1 MRSRNLPRQ
10 WVQCSTLICASILAV
25 PVNAKLL
32 DDSSARLELRNYYFN
47 RDYREGTAPPREEW
61 AQGFLLHLDSGFTEG
76 RIGVGAD
83 AIGML
88 GIKLD
93 SAPGRSG
100 TGLLK
105 VARNGRAEDDYWK
118 LALAGKLKASKTQF
132 KFGALVPPTLPTL
145 KPNDGRLFPQVF
157 EGGLLTSNEIDDLEL
172 TAGRLS
178 RVMQRNAT
186 EYTPLTLSPLNRR
199 FQGQGATA
207 EHFDMAGI
215 DYRFHKQW
223 LARVHVAQ
231 LEDIYRQQVFTLVGK
246 SPWGPGTFSGDLR
259 LSLMNDYGD
268 AKGGKIDN
276 RALQGM
282 LGYAYK
288 GHSLGLTYQRMLGD
302 TGYANILGA
311 DANLINLSILGDFA
325 NAKER
330 SWALRYGYDFASLGL
345 PGLSLNSRYISGSH
359 AQITGTRTIGKS
371 WELDNELRYVVQQ
384 GPLKNLSVR
393 LRSALYRSN
402 YAKNFIRDTDD
413 TRLMFN
419 YSWNIK

>member
-1 MRSRNLPRQ
+1 MPSRHLQRQ
-10 WVQCSTLICASILAV
+10 WINRSSLLCTLMLAI
-25 PVNAKLL
+25 PVKAELL
-32 DDSSARLELRNYYFN
+32 DDSSARLDLRNYYFN
-47 RDYREGTAPPREEW
+47 RDYREGSAPTREEW
-61 AQGFLLHLDSGFTEG
+61 AQGLLLRLDSGFTEG
-76 RIGVGAD
+76 ALGVGAD

-93 SAPGRSG
+93 SAPGRTG

-105 VARNGRAEDDYWK
+105 VARDGRAEDDYWK
-118 LALAGKLKASKTQF
+118 LALAGKLKASKTLF
-132 KFGALVPPTLPTL
+132 KFGALVPPVLPTL

-157 EGGLLTSNEIDDLEL
+157 EGGLLTSNEIDNLEL
-172 TAGRLS
+172 TVGRLS

-186 EYTPLTLSPLNRR
+186 QYTPLTLSPLNRR

-207 EHFDMAGI
+207 DHFDMAGV

-231 LEDIYRQQVFTLVGK
+231 LEDIYRQQVFTLVNK
-246 SPWGPGTFSGDLR
+246 SPWGAGTFSSDLR
-259 LSLMNDYGD
+259 LSLMNDYGN

-276 RALQGM
+276 RALQG
-282 LGYAYK
+282 LIGYAYK
-288 GHSLGLTYQRMLGD
+288 GHNLGLAYQRMLGD

-311 DANLINLSILGDFA
+311 DANLINLSVLGDFA

-345 PGLSLNSRYISGSH
+345 PGLSINSRYISGSH
-359 AQITGTRTIGKS
+359 AEITGTRKVGKS

-384 GPLKNLSVR
+384 GPLKDLNVR
-393 LRSALYRSN
+393 LRSAVYRSN

-413 TRLMFN
+413 TRLMLS

>member
-1 MRSRNLPRQ
+1 MPSRHLQRQ
-10 WVQCSTLICASILAV
+10 WINRSSLLCALMLAI
-25 PVNAKLL
+25 PVKAELL
-32 DDSSARLELRNYYFN
+32 DDSSARLDLRNYYFN
-47 RDYREGTAPPREEW
+47 RDYREGSAPPREEW
-61 AQGFLLHLDSGFTEG
+61 AQGLLLRLDSGFTEG
-76 RIGVGAD
+76 ALGVGAD

-93 SAPGRSG
+93 SAPGRTG

-105 VARNGRAEDDYWK
+105 VARDGRAEDDYWK
-118 LALAGKLKASKTQF
+118 LALAGKLKASKTLF
-132 KFGALVPPTLPTL
+132 KFGALVPPVLPTL

-157 EGGLLTSNEIDDLEL
+157 EGGLLTSNEIDNLEL

-186 EYTPLTLSPLNRR
+186 QYTPLTLSPLNRR

-207 EHFDMAGI
+207 DHFDMAGV

-231 LEDIYRQQVFTLVGK
+231 LEDIYRQQVFTLVNK
-246 SPWGPGTFSGDLR
+246 SPWGAGTFSSDLR
-259 LSLMNDYGD
+259 LSLMNDYGN

-276 RALQGM
+276 RALQG
-282 LGYAYK
+282 LIGYAYQ
-288 GHSLGLTYQRMLGD
+288 GHNLGLAYQRMLGD

-311 DANLINLSILGDFA
+311 DANLINLSVLGDFA

-345 PGLSLNSRYISGSH
+345 PGLSINSRYISGSH
-359 AQITGTRTIGKS
+359 AEITGTRKVGKS

-384 GPLKNLSVR
+384 GPLKDLNVR
-393 LRSALYRSN
+393 LRSAVYRSN
-402 YAKNFIRDTDD
+402 YTKNFIRDTDD
-413 TRLMFN
+413 TRLMLS

>member
-1 MRSRNLPRQ
+1 MPSRHLQRQ
-10 WVQCSTLICASILAV
+10 WINRSSLLCALMLAI
-25 PVNAKLL
+25 PVKAELL
-32 DDSSARLELRNYYFN
+32 DDSSARLDLRNYYFN
-47 RDYREGTAPPREEW
+47 RDYREGSAPTREEW
-61 AQGFLLHLDSGFTEG
+61 AQGLLLRLDSGFTEG
-76 RIGVGAD
+76 ALGVGAD

-93 SAPGRSG
+93 SAPGRTG

-105 VARNGRAEDDYWK
+105 VARDGRAEDDYWK
-118 LALAGKLKASKTQF
+118 LALAGKLKASKTLF
-132 KFGALVPPTLPTL
+132 KFGALVPPVLPTL

-157 EGGLLTSNEIDDLEL
+157 EGGLLTSNEIDNLEL

-186 EYTPLTLSPLNRR
+186 QYTPLTLSPLNRR

-207 EHFDMAGI
+207 DHFDMAGV

-231 LEDIYRQQVFTLVGK
+231 LEDIYRQQVFTLVNK
-246 SPWGPGTFSGDLR
+246 SPWGAGTFSSDLR
-259 LSLMNDYGD
+259 LSLMNDYGN

-276 RALQGM
+276 RALQG
-282 LGYAYK
+282 LIGYAYK
-288 GHSLGLTYQRMLGD
+288 GHNLGLAYQRMLGD

-311 DANLINLSILGDFA
+311 DANLINLSVLGDFA

-345 PGLSLNSRYISGSH
+345 PGLSINNRYISGSH
-359 AQITGTRTIGKS
+359 AEITGTRKVGKS
-371 WELDNELRYVVQQ
+371 WELDNELRYIVQQ
-384 GPLKNLSVR
+384 GPLKDLNVR
-393 LRSALYRSN
+393 LRSAVYRSN

-413 TRLMFN
+413 TRLMLS

>member
-1 MRSRNLPRQ
+1 MLSQSLPRQ
-10 WVQCSTLICASILAV
+10 WVRHSPLLCASILAI
-25 PVNAKLL
+25 PVKAELL
-32 DDSSARLELRNYYFN
+32 EDSSARLELRNYYFN
-47 RDYREGTAPPREEW
+47 RDYREGTAPTREEW
-61 AQGFLLHLDSGFTEG
+61 AQGFLLRLDSGFTEG
-76 RIGVGAD
+76 SLGVGVD

-93 SAPGRSG
+93 SAPGRTG

-105 VARNGRAEDDYWK
+105 VARNGRAEDDYSK
-118 LALAGKLKASKTQF
+118 LALAGKLKTSKTLF
-132 KFGALVPPTLPTL
+132 KFGTLVPPVLPTL
-145 KPNDGRLFPQVF
+145 RPNDGRLFAQMF
-157 EGGLLTSNEIDDLEL
+157 EGGLLTSNEIEDLEF

-178 RVMQRNAT
+178 RVLQRNAT
-186 EYTPLTLSPLNRR
+186 QYTPLTLSPLNRR
-199 FQGQGATA
+199 FEKLGATA
-207 EHFDMAGI
+207 EHFDMAGL
-215 DYRFHKQW
+215 DYRFRKQW

-231 LEDIYRQQVFTLVGK
+231 LQDIYRQQVFTLVNK
-246 SPWGPGTFSGDLR
+246 SPWGAGTFSSDLR
-259 LSLMNDYGD
+259 LSLMNDYGN

-276 RALQGM
+276 RALQGL

-302 TGYANILGA
+302 TGYANILGT
-311 DANLINLSILGDFA
+311 DANLINLSVLGDFA

-330 SWALRYGYDFASLGL
+330 SWALRYGYDFANLGL
-345 PGLSLNSRYISGSH
+345 PGLTINSRYISGSH
-359 AQITGTRTIGKS
+359 AEITGSQRIGKS

-419 YSWNIK
+419 YTWNIK

>member
-1 MRSRNLPRQ
+1 MPSRHWPRQ
-10 WVQCSTLICASILAV
+10 WLNRSTLLCAGLLAI
-25 PVNAKLL
+25 PVKAELL
-32 DDSSARLELRNYYFN
+32 EDSSARLELRNYYFN
-47 RDYREGTAPPREEW
+47 RDYREGTAPSREEW
-61 AQGFLLHLDSGFTEG
+61 AQGLLLRLDSGFTEG
-76 RIGVGAD
+76 RLGVGAD

-93 SAPGRSG
+93 SAPGRTG

-105 VARNGRAEDDYWK
+105 VGRDGRAEDDYWK
-118 LALAGKLKASKTQF
+118 LA
-132 KFGALVPPTLPTL
+132 LPTL
-145 KPNDGRLFPQVF
+145 KPNDGRLFPQIF

-186 EYTPLTLSPLNRR
+186 QYTPLTLSPLNRR
-199 FQGQGATA
+199 FQGQGTTA
-207 EHFDMAGI
+207 EHFDMAGV

-231 LEDIYRQQVFTLVGK
+231 LEDIYRQQVFTLVNK
-246 SPWGPGTFSGDLR
+246 SPWGAGTFSSDLR
-259 LSLMNDYGD
+259 LSLMNDYGN

-276 RALQGM
+276 RALQGL

-288 GHSLGLTYQRMLGD
+288 GHNLGLAYQRMLGD

-311 DANLINLSILGDFA
+311 DANLINLSVLGDFA

-330 SWALRYGYDFASLGL
+330 SWALRYGYDFANLGL
-345 PGLSLNSRYISGSH
+345 PGLSINSRYISGSH
-359 AQITGTRTIGKS
+359 AEITGTRTIGKS

-393 LRSALYRSN
+393 LRTAHYRSN

-419 YSWNIK
+419 YAWNIK

>member
-1 MRSRNLPRQ
+1 MPSRHLPRQ
-10 WVQCSTLICASILAV
+10 WINRSSLLCALMLAI
-25 PVNAKLL
+25 PVKAELL
-32 DDSSARLELRNYYFN
+32 DDSSARLDLRNYYFN
-47 RDYREGTAPPREEW
+47 RDYREGSAPTREEW
-61 AQGFLLHLDSGFTEG
+61 AQGLLLRLDSGFTEG
-76 RIGVGAD
+76 ALGVGAD

-93 SAPGRSG
+93 SAPGRTG

-105 VARNGRAEDDYWK
+105 VARDGRAEDDYWK

-132 KFGALVPPTLPTL
+132 KFGALVPPVLPTL

-157 EGGLLTSNEIDDLEL
+157 EGWLLTSNEIDNLEL

-186 EYTPLTLSPLNRR
+186 QYTPLTLSPLNRR

-207 EHFDMAGI
+207 DHFDMAGV
-215 DYRFHKQW
+215 DYRIHKQW

-231 LEDIYRQQVFTLVGK
+231 LEDIYRQQVFTLVNK
-246 SPWGPGTFSGDLR
+246 SPWGAGTFSSDLR
-259 LSLMNDYGD
+259 LSLMNDYGN

-276 RALQGM
+276 RALQG
-282 LGYAYK
+282 LIGYAYK
-288 GHSLGLTYQRMLGD
+288 GHNLGLAYQRMLGD

-311 DANLINLSILGDFA
+311 DANLINLSVLGDFA

-345 PGLSLNSRYISGSH
+345 PGLSINSRYISGSH
-359 AQITGTRTIGKS
+359 AEITGTRKVGKS

-384 GPLKNLSVR
+384 GPLKDLNVR
-393 LRSALYRSN
+393 LRSAVYRSN

-413 TRLMFN
+413 TRLMLS

>member
-1 MRSRNLPRQ
+1 MPSRHLQRQ
-10 WVQCSTLICASILAV
+10 WINRSSLLCALMLAI
-25 PVNAKLL
+25 PVKAELL
-32 DDSSARLELRNYYFN
+32 DDSSARLDLRNYYFN
-47 RDYREGTAPPREEW
+47 RDYREGSAPTREEW
-61 AQGFLLHLDSGFTEG
+61 AQGLLLRLDSGFTEG
-76 RIGVGAD
+76 ALGVGAD

-93 SAPGRSG
+93 SAPGRTG

-105 VARNGRAEDDYWK
+105 VARDGRAEDDYWK
-118 LALAGKLKASKTQF
+118 LALAGKLKASKTLF
-132 KFGALVPPTLPTL
+132 KFGALVPPVLPTL

-157 EGGLLTSNEIDDLEL
+157 EGGLLTSNEIDNLEL
-172 TAGRLS
+172 TVGRLS

-186 EYTPLTLSPLNRR
+186 QYTPLTLSPLNRR

-207 EHFDMAGI
+207 DHFDMAGV

-231 LEDIYRQQVFTLVGK
+231 LEDIYRQQVFTLVNK
-246 SPWGPGTFSGDLR
+246 SPWGAGTFSSDLR
-259 LSLMNDYGD
+259 LSLMNDYGN

-276 RALQGM
+276 RALQG
-282 LGYAYK
+282 LIGYAYK
-288 GHSLGLTYQRMLGD
+288 GHNLGLAYQRMLGD

-311 DANLINLSILGDFA
+311 DANLINLSVLGDFA

-345 PGLSLNSRYISGSH
+345 PGLSINSRYISGSH
-359 AQITGTRTIGKS
+359 AEITGTRKVGKS

-384 GPLKNLSVR
+384 GPLKDLNVH
-393 LRSALYRSN
+393 LRSAVYRSN

-413 TRLMFN
+413 TRLMLS

>member
-276 RALQGM
+276 RALQGL

-288 GHSLGLTYQRMLGD
+288 GHSVGLTYQRMLGD

-345 PGLSLNSRYISGSH
+345 QGLSLNSRYISGSH
-359 AQITGTRTIGKS
+359 AEITGTRTIGKS

>member
-1 MRSRNLPRQ
+1 MPSRHLQRQ
-10 WVQCSTLICASILAV
+10 WINRSSLLCALMLAI
-25 PVNAKLL
+25 PVKAELL
-32 DDSSARLELRNYYFN
+32 DDSSARLDLRNYYFN
-47 RDYREGTAPPREEW
+47 RDYREGSAPTREEW
-61 AQGFLLHLDSGFTEG
+61 AQGLLLRLDSGFTEG
-76 RIGVGAD
+76 ALGVGAD

-93 SAPGRSG
+93 SAPGRTG

-105 VARNGRAEDDYWK
+105 VARDGRAEDDYWK
-118 LALAGKLKASKTQF
+118 LALAGKLKASKTLF
-132 KFGALVPPTLPTL
+132 KFGALVPPVLPTL

-157 EGGLLTSNEIDDLEL
+157 EGGLLTSNEIDNLEL
-172 TAGRLS
+172 TVGRLS

-186 EYTPLTLSPLNRR
+186 QYTPLTLSPLNRR

-207 EHFDMAGI
+207 DHFDMAGV

-231 LEDIYRQQVFTLVGK
+231 LEDIYRQQVFTLVNK
-246 SPWGPGTFSGDLR
+246 SPWGAGTFSSDLR
-259 LSLMNDYGD
+259 LSLMNDYGN

-276 RALQGM
+276 RALQG
-282 LGYAYK
+282 LIGYAYK
-288 GHSLGLTYQRMLGD
+288 GHNLGLAYQRMLGD

-311 DANLINLSILGDFA
+311 DANLINLSVLGDFA

-345 PGLSLNSRYISGSH
+345 PGLSINSRYISGSH
-359 AQITGTRTIGKS
+359 AEITGTRKVGKS

-384 GPLKNLSVR
+384 GPLKDLNVR
-393 LRSALYRSN
+393 LRSAVYRSN
-402 YAKNFIRDTDD
+402 YSKNFIRDTDD
-413 TRLMFN
+413 TRLMLS